1 MRTCGFN
8 PAKEI
13 WATLSPFRA
22 SSLALEQ
29 SRNSVCAL
37 LHRRHIWASKTD
49 LAGTCETPVDDSLM
63 RSGAMAKR
71 LGGDLKEFRALLA
84 EVKALRGDVDLKAGV
99 LMGSWGVDADKP
111 KVVPRILNLAHYI
124 ALREHD
130 LTDLQYRLA
139 ARGLSSLG
147 RSEGHVAEALDTLI
161 ATLKRLTGDP
171 GAPYLSPALAR
182 AGTAELEAE
191 TDRLFGK
198 RQKGAPRARVMA
210 TLPTEAAAEPE
221 LVSSLVSA
229 GMDCARIN
237 CAHDDPEVWGR
248 MVENVRAAAARLE
261 RPCRV
266 LMDIAGP
273 KCRILRVKAPP
284 KTRLL
289 RGDRVV
295 LVDELREKI
304 KEPIAFSLNFP
315 ELIDQLVVGSEVFID
330 DGKAAARV
338 ISTAPGRAEIEVY
351 AAREKGVR
359 LKPGKGVNFPATEL
373 DLPPLTSKD
382 FRDLDFIAEHADL
395 IGYSFVQRVDDI
407 ELLQDHLVARAPE
420 REPHGLVLKIETPL
434 AMRNLPPLIVQSA
447 AHNPTAVMIA
457 RGDLAVELGFA
468 RLAEMQ
474 EEVLWL
480 CEAAHTPVVWAT
492 QVLDTFV
499 RDGVASRAEMTDAA
513 MAQGAECVMLNKGPY
528 LAEGVAFL
536 RDVLIRMDRHRA
548 KKFDRFPPLKQ
559 WA

>member
-1 MRTCGFN
+1 MAGKTG
-8 PAKEI
+8 
-13 WATLSPFRA
+13 SD
-22 SSLALEQ
+22 LE
-29 SRNSVCAL
+29 
-37 LHRRHIWASKTD
+37 D
-49 LAGTCETPVDDSLM
+49 LRG
-63 RSGAMAKR
+63 
-71 LGGDLKEFRALLA
+71 LLA
-84 EVKALRGDVDLKAGV
+84 EVKALREDIERKGAELRS
-99 LMGSWGVDADKP
+99 SWGAGADETSA
-111 KVVPRILNLAHYI
+111 RMLNLSHYI
-124 ALREHD
+124 ALRAHD

-147 RSEGHVAEALDTLI
+147 RSEGQVALALDTLI
-161 ATLKRLTGDP
+161 ATLKRLTGES
-171 GAPYLSPALAR
+171 GAVYPVAAAAQ
-182 AGTAELEAE
+182 AGAELAAEA
-191 TDRLFGK
+191 DRLFGR
-198 RQKGAPRARVMA
+198 RQRAPRARVMA
-210 TLPTEAAAEPE
+210 TLPTEAGAEPE
-221 LVSSLVSA
+221 LVDNLVAA

-237 CAHDDPEVWGR
+237 CAHDHAEIWGQ
-248 MVENVRAAAARLE
+248 MIENVREAAARLE

-284 KTRLL
+284 KTRLA

-295 LVDELREKI
+295 LVDELREKT

-315 ELIDQLVVGSEVFID
+315 ELVDQLVVGSEVFID
-330 DGKAAARV
+330 DGRAAARV
-338 ISTAPGRAEIEVY
+338 VAKAAGRAEIEVY

-359 LKPGKGVNFPATEL
+359 LKPGKGVNFPSTEL

-407 ELLQDHLVARAPE
+407 ELLQDHLVARAPN

-434 AMRNLPPLIVQSA
+434 AVRNLPTLIMQAA

-457 RGDLAVELGFA
+457 RSDLAVELGFA
-468 RLAEMQ
+468 RLTEMQ
-474 EEVLWL
+474 EEILWL

-492 QVLDTFV
+492 QVLDTYV

-536 RDVLIRMDRHRA
+536 RDALARMDRRHA
-548 KKFDRFPPLKQ
+548 KKFARFASLKE

>member
-1 MRTCGFN
+1 MA
-8 PAKEI
+8 AK
-13 WATLSPFRA
+13 TGSD
-22 SSLALEQ
+22 LE
-29 SRNSVCAL
+29 
-37 LHRRHIWASKTD
+37 
-49 LAGTCETPVDDSLM
+49 
-63 RSGAMAKR
+63 
-71 LGGDLKEFRALLA
+71 EFRALLA
-84 EVKALRGDVDLKAGV
+84 EVKALREDVEVKAAELRG
-99 LMGSWGVDADKP
+99 GWGVDADKA
-111 KVVPRILNLAHYI
+111 KVPPHVLNLSHYI
-124 ALREHD
+124 ALRAHD
-130 LTDLQYRLA
+130 VTDLQVRLA
-139 ARGLSSLG
+139 ARGLFSLG
-147 RSEGHVAEALDTLI
+147 RSESHVAQALDALI
-161 ATLKRLTGDP
+161 ATLKRLSGEP
-171 GAPYLSPALAR
+171 SAPYPSPVLAR
-182 AGTAELEAE
+182 AGAAELEAE
-191 TDRLFGK
+191 ADRLFGE
-198 RQKGAPRARVMA
+198 RQKGGPRARVMA
-210 TLPTEAAAEPE
+210 TLPPEAATEPD
-221 LVSSLVSA
+221 LVNNLVNA

-237 CAHDDPEVWGR
+237 CAHDDPEMWGQ

-289 RGDRVV
+289 RGDRVA

-315 ELIDQLVVGSEVFID
+315 ELVDQLVVGSEVFID

-338 ISTAPGRAEIEVY
+338 VSKAMGRAEIEVY

-395 IGYSFVQRVDDI
+395 IGYSFVQRADDI
-407 ELLQDHLVARAPE
+407 ELLQDHLVARAPK
-420 REPHGLVLKIETPL
+420 REPPGLVLKIETPL
-434 AMRNLPPLIVQSA
+434 AVRNLPTLILQSA

-468 RLAEMQ
+468 RLTEMQ
-474 EEVLWL
+474 EEILWL

-536 RDVLIRMDRHRA
+536 RDVLTRMDRHHA
-548 KKFDRFPPLKQ
+548 KKFARFAPLKQ

>member
-1 MRTCGFN
+1 MAG
-8 PAKEI
+8 KI
-13 WATLSPFRA
+13 GSD
-22 SSLALEQ
+22 LE
-29 SRNSVCAL
+29 
-37 LHRRHIWASKTD
+37 D
-49 LAGTCETPVDDSLM
+49 L
-63 RSGAMAKR
+63 
-71 LGGDLKEFRALLA
+71 RALLA
-84 EVKALRGDVDLKAGV
+84 EVKALREDVERKGAELR
-99 LMGSWGVDADKP
+99 SEWGVAGDKTT
-111 KVVPRILNLAHYI
+111 PRVMNLSHYL
-124 ALREHD
+124 AMRGQE

-147 RSEGHVAEALDTLI
+147 RSESQVALALDTLI
-161 ATLKRLTGDP
+161 VTLKRLTGESSV
-171 GAPYLSPALAR
+171 PYPATASAR

-191 TDRLFGK
+191 ADRLFGK
-198 RQKGAPRARVMA
+198 RQKGGPRARVMS
-210 TLPTEAAAEPE
+210 TLPPEAASQPE
-221 LVSSLVSA
+221 FVDNLVAA

-237 CAHDDPEVWGR
+237 CAHDDPEMWGQ
-248 MVENVRAAAARLE
+248 MVAHVREAAARLE

-284 KTRLL
+284 KTRLS
-289 RGDRVV
+289 RGDRVA
-295 LVDELREKI
+295 LVDELREKT

-315 ELIDQLVVGSEVFID
+315 ELVDQLAVGSELFID

-338 ISTAPGRAEIEVY
+338 VSKAPGRAEIEIY

-359 LKPGKGVNFPATEL
+359 LKPGKGVNFPSTEL

-395 IGYSFVQRVDDI
+395 VGFSFVQRVDDI
-407 ELLQDHLVARAPE
+407 ELLQDHLVARAPK
-420 REPHGLVLKIETPL
+420 RQPHGIVLKIETPL
-434 AMRNLPPLIVQSA
+434 AVRNLPQLILQSA
-447 AHNPTAVMIA
+447 AHNPTGVMIA

-468 RLAEMQ
+468 RLTEMQ
-474 EEVLWL
+474 EEILWL

-492 QVLDTFV
+492 QVLDSYV

-528 LAEGVAFL
+528 LGEGVAFL
-536 RDVLIRMDRHRA
+536 RDVLARMDRHRA
-548 KKFDRFPPLKQ
+548 KKFARFASLKE

>member
-1 MRTCGFN
+1 MAGKTG
-8 PAKEI
+8 
-13 WATLSPFRA
+13 SD
-22 SSLALEQ
+22 LEE
-29 SRNSVCAL
+29 L
-37 LHRRHIWASKTD
+37 
-49 LAGTCETPVDDSLM
+49 
-63 RSGAMAKR
+63 
-71 LGGDLKEFRALLA
+71 RALLA
-84 EVKALRGDVDLKAGV
+84 EVKALREDVEQKGAELRSG
-99 LMGSWGVDADKP
+99 WGVDADKS
-111 KVVPRILNLAHYI
+111 KAAPRVLNLSRYI
-124 ALREHD
+124 ALREQD

-147 RSEGHVAEALDTLI
+147 RSESHVALALDTLI
-161 ATLKRLTGDP
+161 ATLKRLTGESGVP
-171 GAPYLSPALAR
+171 YPAPTLAR
-182 AGTAELEAE
+182 AGPAELEAE
-191 TDRLFGK
+191 ADRLFGK
-198 RQKGAPRARVMA
+198 RQKVGPRARIMA
-210 TLPTEAAAEPE
+210 TLPTEAATEPE
-221 LVSSLVSA
+221 FVNSLLNA

-237 CAHDDPEVWGR
+237 CAHDDPETWGQ
-248 MVENVRAAAARLE
+248 MVENVRAVAARLE

-295 LVDELREKI
+295 LVDELREKT

-315 ELIDQLVVGSEVFID
+315 ELVDQLTVGSELFID

-338 ISTAPGRAEIEVY
+338 VSKASGRVEIEVY

-359 LKPGKGVNFPATEL
+359 LKPGKGVNFPSTEL

-407 ELLQDHLVARAPE
+407 ELLQDHLVARAPK
-420 REPHGLVLKIETPL
+420 REPPGLVLKIETPL
-434 AMRNLPPLIVQSA
+434 AVRNLPPLILQAA

-468 RLAEMQ
+468 RLTEMQ
-474 EEVLWL
+474 EEILWL

-492 QVLDTFV
+492 QVLDNYV

-528 LAEGVAFL
+528 LIEGVAFL
-536 RDVLIRMDRHRA
+536 RDVLTRMDRHRA
-548 KKFDRFPPLKQ
+548 KKFARFAPLKQ

>member
-1 MRTCGFN
+1 MAGKPESDLEDLRT
-8 PAKEI
+8 
-13 WATLSPFRA
+13 
-22 SSLALEQ
+22 
-29 SRNSVCAL
+29 L
-37 LHRRHIWASKTD
+37 L
-49 LAGTCETPVDDSLM
+49 G
-63 RSGAMAKR
+63 
-71 LGGDLKEFRALLA
+71 
-84 EVKALRGDVDLKAGV
+84 EVKALAQGGERRGDELRRE
-99 LMGSWGVDADKP
+99 WGVAGDKTT
-111 KVVPRILNLAHYI
+111 PRVMNLSHYL

-147 RSEGHVAEALDTLI
+147 RSESHVALALDTLI
-161 ATLKRLTGDP
+161 ATLKRLTGEP
-171 GAPYLSPALAR
+171 GAAYPALGSAR
-182 AGTAELEAE
+182 AGAAELESEA
-191 TDRLFGK
+191 DRLFGR
-198 RQKGAPRARVMA
+198 RQKGGPRARVMA
-210 TLPTEAAAEPE
+210 TLPPAAASQPE
-221 LVSSLVSA
+221 FVDNLVAA

-237 CAHDDPEVWGR
+237 CAHDDHEMWGQ
-248 MVENVRAAAARLE
+248 MIAHVRDAAARRE

-273 KCRILRVKAPP
+273 KCRVLRVKAPP

-295 LVDELREKI
+295 LVDELREKT

-315 ELIDQLVVGSEVFID
+315 ELVDQLAVGSEVFID

-338 ISTAPGRAEIEVY
+338 VSKAAGRAEIEVY

-359 LKPGKGVNFPATEL
+359 LKPGKAVNFPSTEL

-395 IGYSFVQRVDDI
+395 IGFSFVQRLDDI
-407 ELLQDHLVARAPE
+407 ELLQDHLVARAPN

-434 AMRNLPPLIVQSA
+434 AVRNLPRLILQSA

-468 RLAEMQ
+468 RLTEMQ
-474 EEVLWL
+474 EEILWL

-492 QVLDTFV
+492 QVLDTYV
-499 RDGVASRAEMTDAA
+499 RDGIASRAEMTDAA
-513 MAQGAECVMLNKGPY
+513 MAQGAECVMLNNGPY

-536 RDVLIRMDRHRA
+536 RDVLARMDRHRA
-548 KKFDRFPPLKQ
+548 KKFARFGSLKA

>member
-1 MRTCGFN
+1 MAG
-8 PAKEI
+8 
-13 WATLSPFRA
+13 
-22 SSLALEQ
+22 
-29 SRNSVCAL
+29 
-37 LHRRHIWASKTD
+37 KTGSDQED
-49 LAGTCETPVDDSLM
+49 L
-63 RSGAMAKR
+63 
-71 LGGDLKEFRALLA
+71 RALLD
-84 EVKALRGDVDLKAGV
+84 EVKALREDIERKGAELR
-99 LMGSWGVDADKP
+99 GSWGVESRNTTS
-111 KVVPRILNLAHYI
+111 RILNLSHYI

-147 RSEGHVAEALDTLI
+147 RSEGHVALALDTLI
-161 ATLKRLTGDP
+161 ATLKRLTGES
-171 GAPYLSPALAR
+171 GAAYPPASAR
-182 AGTAELEAE
+182 AGAAELEAE
-191 TDRLFGK
+191 ADRLFGK
-198 RQKGAPRARVMA
+198 RQKGGPHARVMA
-210 TLPTEAAAEPE
+210 TLPPEAASQFE
-221 LVSSLVSA
+221 LVDHLVAA

-237 CAHDDPEVWGR
+237 CAHDDPEMWGQ
-248 MVENVRAAAARLE
+248 MVDHVREAAARLA

-284 KTRLL
+284 KTRLS

-295 LVDELREKI
+295 LVDELREKT

-315 ELIDQLVVGSEVFID
+315 ELVDQLAVGSEVFID

-338 ISTAPGRAEIEVY
+338 VSKGAGRAEIEVY

-359 LKPGKGVNFPATEL
+359 LKAGKGVNFPSTEL

-395 IGYSFVQRVDDI
+395 IGFSFVQRVDDI
-407 ELLQDHLVARAPE
+407 ELLQDHLVARAPD

-434 AMRNLPPLIVQSA
+434 AVRNLPRLILQSA

-457 RGDLAVELGFA
+457 RGDLAVELGLA
-468 RLAEMQ
+468 RLTEMQ
-474 EEVLWL
+474 EEILWL

-492 QVLDTFV
+492 QVLDTYV
-499 RDGVASRAEMTDAA
+499 RDGMASRAEMTDAA
-513 MAQGAECVMLNKGPY
+513 MAQAAECVMLNKGAY

-536 RDVLIRMDRHRA
+536 RDVLARMDRHRA
-548 KKFDRFPPLKQ
+548 KKFARFASLKA

>member
-1 MRTCGFN
+1 MV
-8 PAKEI
+8 AK
-13 WATLSPFRA
+13 TG
-22 SSLALEQ
+22 
-29 SRNSVCAL
+29 
-37 LHRRHIWASKTD
+37 TD
-49 LAGTCETPVDDSLM
+49 LEEL
-63 RSGAMAKR
+63 
-71 LGGDLKEFRALLA
+71 RALLV
-84 EVKALRGDVDLKAGV
+84 EVKALREDVELKGAE
-99 LMGSWGVDADKP
+99 LRSSWGVDADKS
-111 KVVPRILNLAHYI
+111 KVPTRVLNLSQYI

-147 RSEGHVAEALDTLI
+147 RSESHVAVALDTLL
-161 ATLKRLTGDP
+161 ATLKRLTGESSAGYPAP
-171 GAPYLSPALAR
+171 GLAR
-182 AGTAELEAE
+182 AGGAELEAE
-191 TDRLFGK
+191 ADRLFGK
-198 RQKGAPRARVMA
+198 RQKGGPRARVMA
-210 TLPTEAAAEPE
+210 TLPTEAATEPAS
-221 LVSSLVSA
+221 VDSLVTA

-237 CAHDDPEVWGR
+237 CAHDDPEVWEQ
-248 MVENVRAAAARLE
+248 MVEQVRAAAARLE

-289 RGDRVV
+289 RGDRIV
-295 LVDELREKI
+295 LVDELREKT

-315 ELIDQLVVGSEVFID
+315 ELVDQLAVGSEMFID

-338 ISTAPGRAEIEVY
+338 VSKGPGRAEIEVY

-359 LKPGKGVNFPATEL
+359 LKPGKGVNFPSTEL

-395 IGYSFVQRVDDI
+395 VGFSFVQRFDDV
-407 ELLQDHLVARAPE
+407 ELLQDHLVGARPQTRAA
-420 REPHGLVLKIETPL
+420 GLRFQDRD
-434 AMRNLPPLIVQSA
+434 AARGAQSSALILQSS

-468 RLAEMQ
+468 RLTEMQ
-474 EEVLWL
+474 EEILWL

-492 QVLDTFV
+492 QVLDNFV

-528 LAEGVAFL
+528 LAEGVGFL
-536 RDVLIRMDRHRA
+536 RDVLTRMDRHHA
-548 KKFDRFPPLKQ
+548 KKFARFAPLKA